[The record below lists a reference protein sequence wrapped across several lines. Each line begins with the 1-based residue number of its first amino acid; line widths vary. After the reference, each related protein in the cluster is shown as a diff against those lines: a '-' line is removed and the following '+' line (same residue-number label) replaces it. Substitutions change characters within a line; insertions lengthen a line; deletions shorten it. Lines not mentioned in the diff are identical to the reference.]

1 MWPHAP
7 QPPAADGA
15 PCVATIAR
23 ALRHRV
29 CRLASRR
36 VTDNLYD
43 ADTHLRALPRFEQIF
58 ATHGVFGRG
67 REKMLFEASSAMPY
81 EHLVSSGVERVFIGG
96 KRFFQAGIRVRFLSA
111 QCEPSEEN

>member
-58 ATHGVFGRG
+58 ATHGVFGRDAKKK
-67 REKMLFEASSAMPY
+67 KMPLRS
-81 EHLVSSGVERVFIGG
+81 VECHAV
-96 KRFFQAGIRVRFLSA
+96 
-111 QCEPSEEN
+111 